1 MFGVIPAYGFYVRH
15 VNGIAFDNV
24 NVSYEKDDAR
34 PAFVLDDVKNAEFFR
49 SNVELAGKEKMFSL
63 KNVTGFRLI
72 QSRNLVDTTIAKTDR
87 KEL

>member
-49 SNVELAGKEKMFSL
+49 SNVELAAKKRLFSL
-63 KNVTGFRLI
+63 KNVTGFRYTE
-72 QSRNLVDTTIAKTDR
+72 QKFGRYHNR
-87 KEL
+87 